1 MDNFQKQE
9 EYYKYVEQRRENFVD
24 LTSKSNDSIVYLANL
39 IFTKSLQSLDSDLA
53 GLLIDD
59 CMDIQDLFCMLVEL
73 VLHGLDIL
81 TENKHNVF
89 DLQNED
95 DNIID
100 IIQKYLK
107 SLGFKF
113 TIRKIINN
121 GIDDIRDISNY
132 YCEILPKPPVYLCFP
147 GWYVLNY
154 RIIYA
159 EKCIVH
165 ATIDQYRAIFMTNKK
180 EIFEFG
186 FSFLSKN

>member
-1 MDNFQKQE
+1 MDNYRKQE

-24 LTSKSNDSIVYLANL
+24 LTSKSNDSITYLANL
-39 IFTKSLQSLDSDLA
+39 IFTKPLQSLDSDLA

-81 TENKHNVF
+81 TENKYNVF

-113 TIRKIINN
+113 TICKNIDNDINA
-121 GIDDIRDISNY
+121 IREISGY
-132 YCEILPKPPVYLCFP
+132 YCEILPKPPSYLCFP
-147 GWYVLNY
+147 GWYILNY

-165 ATIDQYRAIFMTNKK
+165 TSIDQYRAIFMTNKK
-180 EIFEFG
+180 EIFEFS
-186 FSFLSKN
+186 FSFVSKN